1 VRILSDDGK
10 VPLLDLTLKS
20 GKAFYARTIA
30 DFATWLV
37 CGLPA
42 REEQVKRAPHI
53 RDAVW
58 GSLRNTDSYTM
69 LHYYSNI
76 CRLLRFEDGRQ
87 MYAKFKLRPADQAI
101 SEDSGQVVPRGI
113 LPPETGAIPRDEG
126 DTRPLLFLADD
137 FRRKVE
143 SPEGV
148 RYVFQL
154 QLRDVPAD
162 SATRDIALDCTR
174 PWDEAEFP
182 YIEVGEISIGSNLP
196 AEETEKLE
204 FNPFLRCQEVDV
216 ISATSCKQ
224 SASIDHGRSLVY
236 EICQR
241 VRNGEPLPASWR
253 AFLEQSDTKIDL
265 SGCPVIAATRSSS
278 DVRQAT
284 KVTLARTW
292 YQALWATL
300 CQPLLQTLVPYFVV
314 GLVIFLPLRG
324 LLAAM
329 TTGMPLY
336 WTLPIFWVTSG
347 VAAMGACAAAKWALV
362 GRRADGDTVHIWA
375 PPVFLDT
382 VWQAV
387 RTATAEYFAELTPG
401 SVLFAGWMRAMGASV
416 AVSGGVY
423 VDSMGALLN
432 PEMVHLERGA
442 SVGRDALLFGHV
454 YEGEGGEVKFGR
466 VHVGEDGFVGSRA
479 VAMPGVRV
487 DDGGCLGA
495 LRLAMKEEIVMNR
508 M

>member
-1 VRILSDDGK
+1 
-10 VPLLDLTLKS
+10 
-20 GKAFYARTIA
+20 
-30 DFATWLV
+30 
-37 CGLPA
+37 
-42 REEQVKRAPHI
+42 
-53 RDAVW
+53 
-58 GSLRNTDSYTM
+58 
-69 LHYYSNI
+69 
-76 CRLLRFEDGRQ
+76 
-87 MYAKFKLRPADQAI
+87 
-101 SEDSGQVVPRGI
+101 
-113 LPPETGAIPRDEG
+113 
-126 DTRPLLFLADD
+126 
-137 FRRKVE
+137 
-143 SPEGV
+143 
-148 RYVFQL
+148 
-154 QLRDVPAD
+154 
-162 SATRDIALDCTR
+162 
-174 PWDEAEFP
+174 
-182 YIEVGEISIGSNLP
+182 
-196 AEETEKLE
+196 
-204 FNPFLRCQEVDV
+204 
-216 ISATSCKQ
+216 
-224 SASIDHGRSLVY
+224 
-236 EICQR
+236 
-241 VRNGEPLPASWR
+241 
-253 AFLEQSDTKIDL
+253 
-265 SGCPVIAATRSSS
+265 
-278 DVRQAT
+278 
-284 KVTLARTW
+284 
-292 YQALWATL
+292 
-300 CQPLLQTLVPYFVV
+300 
-314 GLVIFLPLRG
+314 
-324 LLAAM
+324 M
-329 TTGMPLY
+329 TTVMPLY

-362 GRRADGDTVHIWA
+362 GRRTDGDTVHIWA